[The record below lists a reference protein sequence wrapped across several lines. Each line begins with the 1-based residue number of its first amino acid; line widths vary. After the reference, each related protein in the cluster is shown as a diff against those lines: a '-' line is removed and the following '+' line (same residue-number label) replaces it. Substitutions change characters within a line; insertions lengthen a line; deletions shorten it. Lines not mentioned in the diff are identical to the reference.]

1 LASAVVSSAINGTPL
16 NEDTLSTALSSALIT
31 AGMAQTANSIGAAA
45 TGTNPT
51 LNAYTQALAHALAGC
66 VGGAATT
73 GNSGGCSA
81 GAVGAVVGELSAGYA
96 KSTGATDANAL
107 AFAKSMSAVAGA
119 LVGGP
124 DSASAVN
131 VAAQMGANAAAN
143 NRLLHSNE
151 STLANKLASSSGG
164 KYTQQQIEDA
174 MRNAGNS
181 AYGET
186 TASGMVQ
193 KADPTTVIGDKGA
206 MFTAGASG
214 TNTIVQVLP
223 NGGKVDPDLAAYIQA
238 NTGGVNSPYTW
249 VTPLPNTSNPNAGL
263 NTITPNA
270 NGCVTGNCAA
280 GLTPD
285 RNPIRDS
292 ADIRNDVADGASTV
306 SRGAGIVGSA
316 ATTAAAIPGPH
327 EPTAAVTAVTATGVG
342 FAADVIEQVAR
353 PDVGKGVQ
361 DFLSSVAQSAID
373 NKMPLVAPVTNE
385 VKQAWRDSGTSKS
398 LDSWLNDEW
407 NKTLKKMGM
416 NQ

>member
-1 LASAVVSSAINGTPL
+1 
-16 NEDTLSTALSSALIT
+16 
-31 AGMAQTANSIGAAA
+31 
-45 TGTNPT
+45 
-51 LNAYTQALAHALAGC
+51 

-107 AFAKSMSAVAGA
+107 AFARSMSAVAGA

-124 DSASAVN
+124 DSAAAVN

-181 AYGET
+181 TYGET

-193 KADPTTVIGDKGA
+193 KADPTKVIDDKGA

-223 NGGKVDPDLAAYIQA
+223 NGGKVDPELAAYIQA
-238 NTGGVNSPYTW
+238 NTGGASSAYKW
-249 VTPLPNTSNPNAGL
+249 VTPIPSDPVDPNAS
-263 NTITPNA
+263 IKM
-270 NGCVTGNCAA
+270 
-280 GLTPD
+280 
-285 RNPIRDS
+285 
-292 ADIRNDVADGASTV
+292 TV
-306 SRGAGIVGSA
+306 SPSWNYMGANSAGMPSGVITDNRTQAQIDAGQCKLVCGIAGA
-316 ATTAAAIPGPH
+316 PITATANALTAGGLQGTAAF
-327 EPTAAVTAVTATGVG
+327 TAAKSAVCTY
-342 FAADVIEQVAR
+342 IC
-353 PDVGKGVQ
+353 
-361 DFLSSVAQSAID
+361 
-373 NKMPLVAPVTNE
+373 N
-385 VKQAWRDSGTSKS
+385 
-398 LDSWLNDEW
+398 
-407 NKTLKKMGM
+407 
-416 NQ
+416 